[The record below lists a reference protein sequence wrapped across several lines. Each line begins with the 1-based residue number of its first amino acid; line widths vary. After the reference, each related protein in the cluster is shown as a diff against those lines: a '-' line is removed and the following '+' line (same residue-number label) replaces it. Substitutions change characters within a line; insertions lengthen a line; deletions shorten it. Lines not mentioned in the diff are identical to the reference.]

1 MASSS
6 FTMPTIDVIGDI
18 HGYAD
23 KLRKLLSRLG
33 YEQTGGVYGSP
44 DRKAIFVGD
53 LIDRGPAIGEVM
65 EIVEGMLHAGTA
77 QIVMGNHEFN
87 ALCYHTPDGKG
98 GYLRSHCKKNC
109 DQHAAT
115 LAYFEKNPGAAE
127 RALAW
132 FYTFPL
138 WLDLGFARVVH
149 AAWSPAAIQILKAPY
164 LTPETVIK
172 ASTKGTPEYWAV
184 ETLLKG
190 VEATLPEGL
199 SHFDKDGRERT
210 QIRVRWWLKPD
221 SERTVAETVFP
232 PDPGFPNTRFTTSSE
247 WEPYELT
254 EPPVIFGHYWLP
266 KDWSPA
272 PIMSNVICV
281 DYSVGKGGP
290 LVAYSLDPAK
300 AREGEFTSA
309 E

>member
-1 MASSS
+1 
-6 FTMPTIDVIGDI
+6 MPTYDVIGDI

-23 KLRKLLSRLG
+23 KLRALLGRLG
-33 YEQTGGVYGSP
+33 YEQTGGVYGSR
-44 DRKAIFVGD
+44 DRKAVFVGD

-65 EIVEGMLHAGTA
+65 QIVAGMLSAGAA

-87 ALCYHTPDGKG
+87 ALCYHTPDGNG
-98 GYLRSHCKKNC
+98 GYLRPHTEKNYA
-109 DQHAAT
+109 QHAAT
-115 LAYFEKNPGAAE
+115 VAYFDKNPGALD
-127 RALAW
+127 RALTW

-138 WLDLGFARVVH
+138 WLDLGFARIVH
-149 AAWSPAAIQILKAPY
+149 AVWSPAAIRIVKAPY
-164 LTPETVIK
+164 LTPESLVK

-199 SHFDKDGRERT
+199 SHLDKDGSKRT

-221 SERTVAETVFP
+221 SKRTVAETVFP
-232 PDPGFPNTRFTTSSE
+232 PNPAFPNTRFTTSSQ
-247 WEPYELT
+247 WEHYELS

-266 KDWSPA
+266 IGWPLA

-281 DYSVGKGGP
+281 DYSAGKGGP
-290 LVAYSLDPAK
+290 LVAYSFDPGR
-300 AREGEFTSA
+300 AREGEFISV